1 MIGKYSKMINN
12 KFLMISMA
20 STLLVTTTFAAGT
33 LPCVGGV
40 CFVKLDNLK
49 PSKGSEEKNEKIVL
63 LENPRYIENY
73 AQNENID
80 KSMTI
85 VLDGETITVFPH
97 SSYVMNEEALDEV
110 LLAEPMVEIEDKI
123 LKKSNLPSSE
133 YFCEKDKEPVYLNN
147 DIFECV

>member
-1 MIGKYSKMINN
+1 MLKNRYLNLGI
-12 KFLMISMA
+12 ISILLS
-20 STLLVTTTFAAGT
+20 STVFAAGT

-49 PSKGSEEKNEKIVL
+49 PSKGFEEKNEKIVL

-73 AQNENID
+73 AQHENID

-97 SSYVMNEEALDEV
+97 SSYVMNEEAIDEV

-123 LKKSNLPSSE
+123 LKKSNLPNSE

>member
-1 MIGKYSKMINN
+1 M
-12 KFLMISMA
+12 
-20 STLLVTTTFAAGT
+20 
-33 LPCVGGV
+33 
-40 CFVKLDNLK
+40 
-49 PSKGSEEKNEKIVL
+49 L

-73 AQNENID
+73 AQHENID

-97 SSYVMNEEALDEV
+97 SSYVMNEEAIDEV

-147 DIFECV
+147 DIYECVFKS